1 MAARWCSAEAGESLS
16 AKAIFNTGIQY
27 GILKRHGDRAQDHRR
42 GAARTPRK
50 GATGQRQRHH
60 PDRLHRPATGCGVAC
75 LRAPAPTARQGS
87 FHPHGSRAEGR
98 SMIAVDTSTWIGFL
112 EGDGGQDAD
121 LLDSALQ
128 DRQVLMVPVVLTEML
143 SDPKL
148 PSEVS
153 QTLSELPLIE
163 VEPGYWQ
170 RAGELRAKVLAK
182 RRKARLGDA
191 LIAQS
196 CIDRGIPLITRDRD
210 FRAFAE
216 AAGLDLPI
224 GSAAD

>member
-1 MAARWCSAEAGESLS
+1 
-16 AKAIFNTGIQY
+16 
-27 GILKRHGDRAQDHRR
+27 
-42 GAARTPRK
+42 
-50 GATGQRQRHH
+50 
-60 PDRLHRPATGCGVAC
+60 
-75 LRAPAPTARQGS
+75 
-87 FHPHGSRAEGR
+87 
-98 SMIAVDTSTWIGFL
+98 MIAVDTSTWIGFL
-112 EGDGGQDAD
+112 QGDSGEDAE
-121 LLDSALQ
+121 LLDRALR

-170 RAGELRAKVLAK
+170 RAGALRVRVLAK

-196 CIDRGIPLITRDRD
+196 CIDRGIPLLTRDRD

-216 AAGLDLPI
+216 GAGLDLVI
-224 GSAAD
+224 GSAAN